1 MKPLVRHHRRTLR
14 TMCRESGLQV
24 RYDCIM
30 GDSDVVAGLN
40 EAYTDASAPILRRNW
55 LFAVC
60 LSIVVG
66 ENDPLR
72 YTREMDEIWG

>member
-1 MKPLVRHHRRTLR
+1 
-14 TMCRESGLQV
+14 MCRDSGLQM

-40 EAYTDASAPILRRNW
+40 EAYTDASALISKCNW
-55 LFAVC
+55 LLAIC

-72 YTREMDEIWG
+72 YIREMDEIWG